1 MGLRNVGVVD
11 LNEVVFLVIDPDF
24 VVWVIGFD
32 GDVELRRN
40 GGKGFVGFARLRWV
54 CWVEMDLLGSL
65 ILVLGLLCMC
75 CCREWDRQRCRSG
88 GPRGGLRRRTE
99 ESNT

>member
-1 MGLRNVGVVD
+1 VRLDDDVDVRLNPLLKFFMGLLG
-11 LNEVVFLVIDPDF
+11 LL
-24 VVWVIGFD
+24 
-32 GDVELRRN
+32 
-40 GGKGFVGFARLRWV
+40 GGKGFAGFARLRWV